1 MINFDQFKGAM
12 PASKIT
18 PLDQVGWLAQEAEEL
33 RAWVAEAAHWRVF
46 EADQLIYSFDDHSD
60 GVYGLGSG
68 SLELMFPLIRDE
80 PVSLHLAEV
89 GFWIGDAAELAGNPR
104 IVSLTAASRSRLLH
118 LPSRSIQKLLAAKP
132 EYWPAFYR
140 LSGINFRTLIRQY
153 AEALSLTL
161 RARVCRH
168 LLRLTPPVIE
178 ITQDDL
184 ARLVGVAR
192 GTLRRC
198 LTELASL
205 GAIEIQYR
213 KLRILDPAALSRFRN
228 EQ

>member
-1 MINFDQFKGAM
+1 ML
-12 PASKIT
+12 ASKIA
-18 PLDQVGWLAQEAEEL
+18 PLDRVGWLAKEAEEL
-33 RAWVAEAAHWRVF
+33 RGWVAEAGHWRVF
-46 EADQLIYSFDDHSD
+46 ETGQLIYSSGEPSD

-68 SLELMFPLIRDE
+68 SLELTFPLVPDE

-104 IVSLTAASRSRLLH
+104 MVGASAASRCRLLH
-118 LPSRSIQKLLAAKP
+118 LSSRSIQKLLTAKP

-140 LSGINFRTLIRQY
+140 LSGINFHTLVRQY
-153 AEALSLTL
+153 AEVLSLTL

-168 LLRLTPPVIE
+168 LLRLAPPVVE
-178 ITQDDL
+178 VTQDEL

-198 LTELASL
+198 LAELASL

-213 KLRILDPAALSRFRN
+213 KLRVLDPAILARFRN

>member
-1 MINFDQFKGAM
+1 MHYFT
-12 PASKIT
+12 SKIA
-18 PLDQVGWLAQEAEEL
+18 PLDQVGWLVQEAKEL
-33 RAWVAEAAHWRVF
+33 REWVAEVGHWRVF
-46 EADQLIYSFDDHSD
+46 ETGQLIYSSGDFSD

-68 SLELMFPLIRDE
+68 SLELMFPLVQDE
-80 PVSLHLAEV
+80 PVFLHLAEV

-104 IVSLTAASRSRLLH
+104 IVSLSAASRSRLLH
-118 LPSRSIQKLLAAKP
+118 VSSRSIQKLLAAKP

-140 LSGINFRTLIRQY
+140 LSGINFHTLARQY

-168 LLRLTPPVIE
+168 LLRLTEAPSVVE
-178 ITQDDL
+178 VTQDDL
-184 ARLVGVAR
+184 AHLVGVAR

-198 LTELASL
+198 LAELANL
-205 GAIEIQYR
+205 GAVEIRYR
-213 KLRILDPAALSRFRN
+213 KLRVLDPAMLARFRN

>member
-1 MINFDQFKGAM
+1 
-12 PASKIT
+12 
-18 PLDQVGWLAQEAEEL
+18 V
-33 RAWVAEAAHWRVF
+33 
-46 EADQLIYSFDDHSD
+46 
-60 GVYGLGSG
+60 
-68 SLELMFPLIRDE
+68 FPLVRDE
-80 PVSLHLAEV
+80 PVFLHLAEV
-89 GFWIGDAAELAGNPR
+89 GFWVGDAAELADNPR
-104 IVSLTAASRSRLLH
+104 MVSLSAASKSRVLH
-118 LPSRSIQKLLAAKP
+118 LSSRSIQKLLAAKP

-168 LLRLTPPVIE
+168 LLRLSEAPPVVE
-178 ITQDDL
+178 VTQDDL

-205 GAIEIQYR
+205 GAIELQYR
-213 KLRILDPAALSRFRN
+213 KLRILDPAVLARFRN
-228 EQ
+228 QQ

>member
-1 MINFDQFKGAM
+1 MHN
-12 PASKIT
+12 PASRIS

-33 RAWVAEAAHWRVF
+33 HKWAADVGHWRVF
-46 EADQLIYSFDDHSD
+46 EAGQFIYSSGDFSD

-68 SLELMFPLIRDE
+68 SLELTFPLIPDE
-80 PVSLHLAEV
+80 PVFLHLAEV
-89 GFWIGDAAELAGNPR
+89 GFWVGDAAELAGNPR
-104 IVSLTAASRSRLLH
+104 MVSLSAASTSRLLH
-118 LPSRSIQKLLAAKP
+118 LSSQSIQKLLAAKP

-140 LSGINFRTLIRQY
+140 LSGINFRTLARLY

-168 LLRLTPPVIE
+168 LLRLSKAPQVVE
-178 ITQDDL
+178 VTQDDL
-184 ARLVGVAR
+184 AQLVGVTR

-198 LTELASL
+198 LTELANL
-205 GAIEIQYR
+205 GAIEIRYR
-213 KLRILDPAALSRFRN
+213 KLCVLDPVVLARFRN